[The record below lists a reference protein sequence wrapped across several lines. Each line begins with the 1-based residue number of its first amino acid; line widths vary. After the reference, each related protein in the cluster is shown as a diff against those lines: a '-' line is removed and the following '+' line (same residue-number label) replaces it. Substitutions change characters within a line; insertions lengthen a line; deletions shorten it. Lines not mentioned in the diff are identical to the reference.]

1 MIFLK
6 IQKISDL
13 NISNEV
19 RDLWPF
25 PKHPEMY
32 PPTVPCVSVENLDD
46 PLTQAISQ
54 HFPSE
59 VSKRRQA
66 QMESITTDDR
76 GMKTLIT
83 EKCYRGA
90 ISLSSRLL
98 ANYGQGFE
106 QRGKTSVK
114 HSSHSLQLWHTRIA
128 VLLKLNQLE
137 IAKNEA
143 DTFGDLSSPDL
154 FYEHSEQQ
162 TFKSKHGS
170 MASFSFRLLLAS
182 DLPLRLGKANEAMSN
197 LMKMLEITTKIQT
210 FFADLKKTNEADFW
224 RERKVR
230 VICALINCAMQMKNH
245 DLAHQLFENIMK
257 IEGLKSN
264 IKFQIISAWGRT

>member
-1 MIFLK
+1 MFF
-6 IQKISDL
+6 Q
-13 NISNEV
+13 
-19 RDLWPF
+19 
-25 PKHPEMY
+25 
-32 PPTVPCVSVENLDD
+32 DD
-46 PLTQAISQ
+46 PLTQAITQ

-98 ANYGQGFE
+98 TNYGQGFD

-114 HSSHSLQLWHTRIA
+114 HSSHSLLLWHTRIA

-154 FYEHSEQQ
+154 FYEHSQPQ
-162 TFKSKHGS
+162 PFKSKHGS

-182 DLPLRLGKANEAMSN
+182 DLPLRLGKVNEAMSN
-197 LMKMLEITTKIQT
+197 LMKMLEITTKIQS

-224 RERKVR
+224 MERKVR
-230 VICALINCAMQMKNH
+230 VLCALINCSMQMKNH

-264 IKFQIISAWGRT
+264 IKFQIQSAWGRT